1 MMRHVKRFAGLMLL
15 LFFLSACAS
24 MQSLTKQEAFP
35 KMYEDHPLTILVLPP
50 INESTAADAK
60 EYYSTTIAEPLS
72 LAGYYVFPIEVV
84 SEIFKQEGLYD
95 TESMADMPAGKF
107 KEYFGADAVLYTRIR
122 KWDTAYYVIGGH
134 MTVSVDF
141 LLRSTATEETL
152 WKYNGTIV
160 VDTTGDSGNAPGL
173 AGLLVQ
179 AVGTAVKTA
188 STDYVP
194 LAKQANRI
202 ALVTI
207 PYGKYNPAYDQDRD
221 LRVVSRGKLE
231 EEQKD

>member
-1 MMRHVKRFAGLMLL
+1 MMRYVKLFAGLMLF
-15 LFFLSACAS
+15 LFSLSACAP
-24 MQSLTKQEAFP
+24 MQQLTKQEAFP

-50 INESTAADAK
+50 MNQSTAADAK

-84 SEIFKQEGLYD
+84 SEILKQEGLYD
-95 TESMADMPAGKF
+95 IESITDMPVGKF
-107 KEYFGADAVLYTRIR
+107 KEYFGADAVLYTKIR
-122 KWDTAYYVIGGH
+122 KWDTAYYVVGGH

-141 LLRSTATEETL
+141 LLRSTSTEETL

-179 AVGTAVKTA
+179 VVSTAVKTA

-194 LAKQANRI
+194 LAKQANHI
-202 ALVTI
+202 ALATI
-207 PYGKYNPAYDQDRD
+207 PYGKYNVAYDTDRD
-221 LRVVSRGKLE
+221 LRVVSKKKVE
-231 EEQKD
+231 EKQKD